1 MKATPSRSAARP
13 IPRDAGTD
21 SPEEHVGYLLKRLQ
35 HSIRQAVDE
44 AMREAGAGLSFA
56 HIVALFGIS
65 HHPGVS
71 GAHIAKRAMVTAQT
85 INTILRRLEK
95 EGSVERRP
103 HPDNR
108 RVDCW
113 FITDAGRARMH
124 QARAAAD
131 PVWARM
137 LAPFETG
144 ELAQLRSLLKRC
156 IAGLETGCPDAPP
169 IQTAT
174 PARSSG
180 SRRRSQATAK
190 KNPKGK

>member
-1 MKATPSRSAARP
+1 MR
-13 IPRDAGTD
+13 
-21 SPEEHVGYLLKRLQ
+21 EEHVGYLLKRLQ

-44 AMREAGAGLSFA
+44 AMREAGVGLSFA

-71 GAHIAKRAMVTAQT
+71 GAHIAKRTMVTAQT

-95 EGSVERRP
+95 DGSVERRP

-113 FITDAGRARMH
+113 FITESGRARMH
-124 QARAAAD
+124 EARAAAD

-137 LAPFETG
+137 LTPFEAG

-156 IAGLETGCPDAPP
+156 IAGLETGCRDAPP
-169 IQTAT
+169 IQTAV

-190 KNPKGK
+190 KIPKGK